1 MAINLSKEQVH
12 ELLKTGFNAIPIF
25 SEFLADLET
34 PVSLYLKLKVQNPK
48 SKSFLLESVEGG
60 EKLGKY
66 SFIGLNP
73 AAEMKVQNNICEFK
87 PFWTEIKKLNI
98 KLENNLNSLEAL
110 NQFIQNFKSPND
122 ILPFAP
128 PGLVGA
134 LAYDIVKYIEPVP
147 KLKVCQDSPESIFFL
162 LGDLIVFDN
171 LNKNLKLITNIY
183 FPKDS
188 TDEQVNELYNLA
200 LERIDNL
207 TNLLKAELPS
217 ESRKIINNQILENK
231 TEDKINNWSS
241 SLSQAEFENIV
252 LKAQEHIKAGDIFQI
267 VLSQQLKLK
276 VENKN
281 LDSLHLYRL
290 LRNLNPSPC
299 LFLLDFADFQLIG
312 SSPEVMVKCFG
323 EEKNALLRPI
333 AGTYRRGKNDQED
346 LDLMEKLKK
355 DPKELAEHLMLID
368 LARNDLG
375 RVAKPSSV
383 QLTDLMIVEKYSH
396 VLHLVSEITCQVKSE
411 FNVIDLLKAVFP
423 AGTLSGSP
431 KVKAMQIISELEP
444 VARGFYGGCVGYIG
458 FNNYINTAMTIR
470 TILLKDNEITL
481 QVGAGI
487 VYDSEPS
494 KEYQET
500 INKAAALLKVIEQ
513 LLA

>member
-276 VENKN
+276 VEN
-281 LDSLHLYRL
+281 S
-290 LRNLNPSPC
+290 
-299 LFLLDFADFQLIG
+299 
-312 SSPEVMVKCFG
+312 
-323 EEKNALLRPI
+323 
-333 AGTYRRGKNDQED
+333 
-346 LDLMEKLKK
+346 KLSYY
-355 DPKELAEHLMLID
+355 EIS
-368 LARNDLG
+368 G
-375 RVAKPSSV
+375 
-383 QLTDLMIVEKYSH
+383 YS
-396 VLHLVSEITCQVKSE
+396 
-411 FNVIDLLKAVFP
+411 
-423 AGTLSGSP
+423 
-431 KVKAMQIISELEP
+431 
-444 VARGFYGGCVGYIG
+444 
-458 FNNYINTAMTIR
+458 
-470 TILLKDNEITL
+470 
-481 QVGAGI
+481 
-487 VYDSEPS
+487 
-494 KEYQET
+494 
-500 INKAAALLKVIEQ
+500 
-513 LLA
+513 